1 MKKIIET
8 IRNHRRRSV
17 LARLQKLCIRGTAGK
32 KIPGL
37 ENISF
42 QTWVELLGV
51 VYQMLAYGQPLPP
64 MSKDARTVVAKCGL

>member
-1 MKKIIET
+1 MKKIVKT
-8 IRNHRRRSV
+8 IRNHRRRSA
-17 LARLQKLCIRGTAGK
+17 LAKLQKLCIRGTAGK
-32 KIPGL
+32 KILGL

-42 QTWVELLGV
+42 QTWVELLG

>member
-1 MKKIIET
+1 MKIIEV
-8 IRNHRRRSV
+8 IRNYRRRSA

-32 KIPGL
+32 KILGL

-51 VYQMLAYGQPLPP
+51 YQMLAYGQPLPP
-64 MSKDARTVVAKCGL
+64 MSRDAKRIVLKCGLL

>member
-1 MKKIIET
+1 MKRIVET
-8 IRNHRRRSV
+8 IRNHRRQSA

-42 QTWVELLGV
+42 QTWVELLGI
-51 VYQMLAYGQPLPP
+51 YQMLAYGQPLPP

>member
-1 MKKIIET
+1 MKKIIEA
-8 IRNHRRRSV
+8 IKNQRRRSA

-37 ENISF
+37 ENVSF

-51 VYQMLAYGQPLPP
+51 YQMTAYGQPLPP
-64 MSKDARTVVAKCGL
+64 MSRDAKRVVLKCGL

>member
-32 KIPGL
+32 KILGL

-42 QTWVELLGV
+42 QTWVELLG

>member
-1 MKKIIET
+1 MKRIVEV
-8 IRNHRRRSV
+8 IRNHRRQSA

-32 KIPGL
+32 KIFGL

-42 QTWVELLGV
+42 QTWVELLG